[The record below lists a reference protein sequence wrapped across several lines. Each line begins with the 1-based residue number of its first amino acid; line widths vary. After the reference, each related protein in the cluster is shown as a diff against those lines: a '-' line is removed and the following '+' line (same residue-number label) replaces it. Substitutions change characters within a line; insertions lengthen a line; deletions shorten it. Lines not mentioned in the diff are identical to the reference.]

1 VCYGQDFYFKFKR
14 DEKCETGLIE
24 AMATTSTSK
33 IASLPLTVLLTLSVF
48 APILVFGCLPEPYR
62 RQSRSRIFNKDND
75 VTVNVEKVFSL
86 NRQGETVSIRPNLN
100 ARQGQSIYGR

>member
-1 VCYGQDFYFKFKR
+1 MGSNPGNLLKSLLH
-14 DEKCETGLIE
+14 TLIDIFLFFS
-24 AMATTSTSK
+24 A
-33 IASLPLTVLLTLSVF
+33 VF